1 VARRSSSEARS
12 AVRFDPLELGR
23 GFAYVLRGYAVL
35 RRNPGLARYWLMPML
50 LTGLALLSSV
60 WLSLHYHDDLLRLLW
75 SAPDAAASWL
85 LRALYAVARAFSFL
99 SALVLLTLLCVFGST
114 IIAAPFNDA
123 LSEAI
128 EEREAGRAPA
138 PFSLVRVL
146 RELVQAL
153 LLAALRLSLYA
164 AIVGPLWLL
173 SWLVPGMGQ
182 VLYLSVW
189 LVFTAAYFALDY
201 VDWPATRRGLSVR
214 ARFALLGAHPLR
226 MLGFGFGVWLC
237 LFVPLLNLLFMPLS
251 VAGGTL
257 LFLDLEAGL
266 RAASSRTA

>member
-1 VARRSSSEARS
+1 MSPLARAS
-12 AVRFDPLELGR
+12 ARFDARFSPLELGR
-23 GFAYVLRGYAVL
+23 GFGYLLRGWGVL
-35 RRNPGLARYWLMPML
+35 RRHPSLARYWLMPML
-50 LTGLALLSSV
+50 LTGLALLGSV
-60 WLSLHYHDDLLRLLW
+60 WLSLRYHDDLLRVLW
-75 SAPDAAASWL
+75 SAPEAAANWFWH
-85 LRALYAVARAFSFL
+85 ALYALARALSFL
-99 SALVLLTLLCVFGST
+99 SALVLMSLGCVFAST
-114 IIAAPFNDA
+114 VIAAPFNDA

-128 EEREAGRAPA
+128 EARETGHAPL
-138 PFSLVRVL
+138 PFSPLRLL

-153 LLAALRLSLYA
+153 ALAALRLVLYA

-173 SWLVPGMGQ
+173 SWLVPGLGQ

-214 ARFALLGAHPLR
+214 ARFGLLGAHPLR

-257 LFLDLEAGL
+257 LFLDLEAGP